1 MGYEDKSD
9 YFKTF
14 SIYKN
19 NIKLVLGKDYF
30 ERNGKIFNRERNNKS

>member
-30 ERNGKIFNRERNNKS
+30 ERNGKILTGKK